1 MNERNIESGGSY
13 VVNGGVIE
21 LAIGNFFFFFFF
33 LSRSKQQC
41 QRIGETKD
49 VDVGLDLYFIN
60 NKDAMNERVTTA
72 LPYVTNRGR

>member
-1 MNERNIESGGSY
+1 M
-13 VVNGGVIE
+13 
-21 LAIGNFFFFFFF
+21 IGNFFFFF
-33 LSRSKQQC
+33 LVRNNSV
-41 QRIGETKD
+41 GETKD

>member
-1 MNERNIESGGSY
+1 MY

-21 LAIGNFFFFFFF
+21 LAIGNFFFFFF
-33 LSRSKQQC
+33 LSLVRNNSV
-41 QRIGETKD
+41 GETKD

>member
-21 LAIGNFFFFFFF
+21 LAIGNFFFFFF